1 MRVRHFKNAPSMFE
15 FSFRS
20 SRGCSS
26 YLTADFQNPYHLVDV
41 GDLGLKDGNGVTN

>member
-1 MRVRHFKNAPSMFE
+1 MRVGHFKNAPSMFE
-15 FSFRS
+15 FRFRC
-20 SRGCSS
+20 RRSS

>member
-15 FSFRS
+15 FRFRAK
-20 SRGCSS
+20 S

>member
-1 MRVRHFKNAPSMFE
+1 MRVGHFKNAPSMFE
-15 FSFRS
+15 FRFRA
-20 SRGCSS
+20 RSS